1 MHNWKLKQERKQLIG
16 PILLGTVPR
25 HSSMKHLPHAKT
37 TSQETAALCKMKRIA
52 RTVVTEKLD
61 KLGLQSNNTGT
72 IEINHMRS
80 PELLR
85 G

>member
-25 HSSMKHLPHAKT
+25 HSSTIHLRHAKT
-37 TSQETAALCKMKRIA
+37 ISQETAALCKMKLIA

-61 KLGLQSNNTGT
+61 KLGLLSNNTGT
-72 IEINHMRS
+72 IEINYIRMLV
-80 PELLR
+80 PTI
-85 G
+85 